1 MTAIT
6 SRNLRDRIIGATISC
21 FGFAYFFI
29 FLLQFLLFHFPSSQE
44 SIPEALAVIAFG
56 GGISLWYLGI
66 LFHQFLPVL
75 HNEHSEE
82 QQDSLR
88 VGGLVLIWVAAI
100 PTIVF
105 LFPAQPLLQ
114 LGYASALTVV
124 VIGNL
129 PEEPLYHPASDASSG
144 EFSLHLASV
153 ILLSLTPTIHTLAES
168 VPRSASL
175 AIAFGRIMMTSLLA
189 CAFYLLQPLERI
201 GLAKTWQPSL
211 HGMYLVLT
219 YSLVAYSKS
228 VMQAAIAH
236 VP

>member
-6 SRNLRDRIIGATISC
+6 SRNLRDRVIGATISC
-21 FGFAYFFI
+21 FGFAYFSI

-56 GGISLWYLGI
+56 GGISLWYLGV
-66 LFHQFLPVL
+66 LFHQFFPVL

-82 QQDSLR
+82 QQNSLQA
-88 VGGLVLIWVAAI
+88 GGLVLIWVAAI

-105 LFPAQPLLQ
+105 LFPAEPLLQ

-129 PEEPLYHPASDASSG
+129 PEEPLYHPASGASSD
-144 EFSLHLASV
+144 EFSLRLASV

-168 VPRSASL
+168 VPSSTSL

-189 CAFYLLQPLERI
+189 CGFYLLQPLERI

-211 HGMYLVLT
+211 YGMYLVLT
-219 YSLVAYSKS
+219 YSLVVYSKS
-228 VMQAAIAH
+228 VMQVAVAH